1 MDSLPFV
8 CHRPVRVSECAGKPE
23 TRFVSVRSGA
33 FRLRLPMMVQADE
46 GVPQRMNPL
55 IVPVS
60 ALSGGNGI

>member
-8 CHRPVRVSECAGKPE
+8 CHRPVRVSKCAGKPE
-23 TRFVSVRSGA
+23 MRFVSVRSGT
-33 FRLRLPMMVQADE
+33 FRLRLPMMVRADE

-60 ALSGGNGI
+60 ALSRGNGI